1 MNQQL
6 ATLGITA
13 AMIAARGLCECEEA
27 TELELAETAVDG
39 RQHLLVPAAAAAWR
53 QLKAA
58 ALADGVGLFIVS
70 AFRSIDRQFEVLR
83 RKLASDVALEEAL
96 SLCAPP
102 GYSEHHTGRAV
113 DIAVPEA
120 PTLTDAF
127 AQTEAYRW
135 LRTNAPDY
143 GFHLSYPPGNAQGFS
158 FEPWHWCFKA

>member
-1 MNQQL
+1 MS
-6 ATLGITA
+6 TLGIPADYGVKRGMAPLRETTGLVTVGTSAGGRPVLLDPVA
-13 AMIAARGLCECEEA
+13 AEA
-27 TELELAETAVDG
+27 WG
-39 RQHLLVPAAAAAWR
+39 RMRDA
-53 QLKAA
+53 
-58 ALADGVGLFIVS
+58 
-70 AFRSIDRQFEVLR
+70 AFRSGVTL
-83 RKLASDVALEEAL
+83 VALSGFRSIERQEAIIQRRLSKGEGLEEILKTVA
-96 SLCAPP
+96 AP

-135 LRTNAPDY
+135 LCTNAPGY